1 MPLTPALPLRVDV
14 DSRLSEDVLP
24 VAPVSV
30 DPTAPGQTAVTLDA
44 DGKPLILLI
53 APGVGAAEVTEGAG
67 RSVRALPEG
76 ADAREIVAL
85 VDGDGRV
92 NAFYAT
98 GSDLLHVV
106 RDKKGRWRGPTKLP
120 ASTGLS
126 VTEIP
131 LTGTFAISGISPNG
145 NLTIYTENAGN
156 WSATSV
162 DVGGKLLG
170 GEARL
175 AYTSPDA
182 WLLFAASGGA
192 LLIWSGTEGRVA
204 AAPEVVRA
212 AAPVARVVATYP
224 HADSAMVVFTD
235 TQNTLYSSVGFTD
248 TPARIPLG
256 EVVAGSAVVDGTGMV
271 HCYGAAP
278 DGRLWHLRQ
287 TAWAEDDSPV
297 WAQIFP
303 LDRDV
308 AQVRTPVTGFGT
320 LVVTQADGS
329 VDLLSR
335 DHAGWTREPVR
346 SEAPATPM
354 RVSRYRTRVTVS
366 DANGLP
372 CPEVTVEL
380 TPARLVGL
388 ESGGRMMIAEP
399 GQVTP
404 LTTDG
409 TGRVEFGQHAA
420 GLDSVTFTARVEG
433 ATEPV
438 TIIPHSYVYDALAGR
453 APVFNGTTT
462 IPPMSAETLLTVQV
476 DGKPLITDRDLARVA
491 ANAVVAL
498 VKTHEG
504 TQSGGGFEVD
514 LKNPDAPRF
523 VAHATADAVTA
534 RLAELRGAPEAF
546 SGGLAGWFEDV
557 LRAIATGAGR
567 LVSFIVNPS
576 QQTASAL
583 VESAEGV
590 VTLVEDLVLT
600 GAAAV
605 GSLVQGVFNAIGAA
619 WDQFK
624 DFIQDRLHWKSIWR
638 TMDAFYER
646 ITTGLTD
653 TTDLLHGRTAEVTT
667 THFFADLKAK
677 ANAGLDAAAA
687 ALGDATIGD
696 LMGGDLRRLPLPG
709 SGRPPGLGTA
719 LPGSPAQYDVVLSKL
734 LTNLPD
740 KPVPIPK
747 LPDGFAGRLV
757 KAVDDT
763 GIMRD
768 GDRTVRDLMT
778 ACTALFRDTSRPG
791 DVRVADLLAL
801 FRDLIDLVAD
811 VIDILAV
818 ALLEFAAAVVQAVV
832 DVLTTPISDVPVLPW
847 FWNNVVRPSG
857 NEDPM
862 TLGRLL
868 CLTLATPVTL
878 ACLADKGRGPFD
890 PVTRASAVPGLSDS
904 QRAEALYWTS
914 LVLIGVDICADAINT
929 RDALADVTSVASVV
943 FNGLDFVANVLA
955 VLFADIP
962 EGFITKWPTMS
973 TGARMT
979 NVTTLLYLVPTVV
992 DALFTLLDV
1001 GELIGVPAPELKF
1014 TSFTINTAVD
1024 CVLGVGLAVAGTVG
1038 AGYQLHD
1045 HEAGVTELDV
1055 YEAIVGPLPWVG
1067 QPCLMPE
1074 VVTSTEGLTAVIQM
1088 GILDPLGDYDMDGP
1102 GGS

>member
-1 MPLTPALPLRVDV
+1 MPFTPAHPLRVDV

-85 VDGDGRV
+85 VDGEDRV

-106 RDKKGRWRGPTKLP
+106 RDKKGKWLGPTKLP

-145 NLTIYTENAGN
+145 NLTIYTETAGN

-192 LLIWSGTEGRVA
+192 LLIWPGTEGRVA
-204 AAPEVVRA
+204 AAPEVVKA

-335 DHAGWTREPVR
+335 AHAAWTREPVR

-372 CPEVTVEL
+372 CPGETVEL
-380 TPARLVGL
+380 IPERLVGL
-388 ESGGRMMIAEP
+388 ESGGRMVIAEP

-404 LTTDG
+404 LTTDK

-420 GLDSVTFTARVEG
+420 GIDSVAFTARVEG
-433 ATEPV
+433 APDPV
-438 TIIPHSYVYDALAGR
+438 TIVPHSYVYDALAGR

-462 IPPMSAETLLTVQV
+462 IPPMSAEMLLTAQT
-476 DGKPLITDRDLARVA
+476 DGKPLVADRELARVA
-491 ANAVVAL
+491 ANAIVAL

-504 TQSGGGFEVD
+504 TQSGGAFKVD
-514 LKNPDAPRF
+514 LRNPDAPRF
-523 VAHATADAVTA
+523 VAHPTADAA
-534 RLAELRGAPEAF
+534 LFAEFRGAPETF
-546 SGGLAGWFEDV
+546 SWSGWFEDV

-567 LVSFIVNPS
+567 LLSFIVDPN

-590 VTLVEDLVLT
+590 VTLVEGLVLT

-605 GSLVQGVFNAIGAA
+605 GSLVQGVLNAIGAA
-619 WDQFK
+619 WNKVK
-624 DFIQDRLHWKSIWR
+624 DLFQDSFHWASIWR

-646 ITTGLTD
+646 VTTGLTD
-653 TTDLLHGRTAEVTT
+653 TTDLLHGRTAEARTG
-667 THFFADLKAK
+667 HFFADLKAK
-677 ANAGLDAAAA
+677 AGAGLDAAAA
-687 ALGDATIGD
+687 ALGHATIGD
-696 LMGGDLRRLPLPG
+696 LLGGDLRRLPLPG
-709 SGRPPGLGTA
+709 AGKPRGLGTA
-719 LPGSPAQYDVVLSKL
+719 LPGSPAQHDFVLSKL
-734 LTNLPD
+734 LTHLPD
-740 KPVPIPK
+740 RPTPIPK

-757 KAVDDT
+757 KAIEDSGIT
-763 GIMRD
+763 GD
-768 GDRTVRDLMT
+768 GQQTIRDLMT
-778 ACTALFRDTSRPG
+778 ACTALFRDTSKPG

-801 FRDLIDLVAD
+801 IRDLIDLVAD

-818 ALLEFAAAVVQAVV
+818 ALLEFASAIVRAVL
-832 DVLTTPISDVPVLPW
+832 DVLTTPISDAPVLTW

-868 CLTLATPVTL
+868 CLTLAAPVTL
-878 ACLADKGRGPFD
+878 ACLADHGRGPFD
-890 PVTRASAVPGLSDS
+890 PVESAVPGLSDS
-904 QRAEALYWTS
+904 QRAQALYWTS
-914 LVLIGVDICADAINT
+914 LVLIGVDILADAINMG
-929 RDALADVTSVASVV
+929 DAEANVTSVASVV

-955 VLFADIP
+955 VLFSDIP
-962 EGFITKWPTMS
+962 DGLIAKWPTMS
-973 TGARMT
+973 TGARIT

-992 DALFTLLDV
+992 DALFTVLDV
-1001 GELIGVPAPELKF
+1001 ADLIGIPAQELKYSYF
-1014 TSFTINTAVD
+1014 AINTAVD
-1024 CVLGVGLAVAGTVG
+1024 CFLGVGLAVAGTVG

-1045 HEAGVTELDV
+1045 HEADVTELDV
-1055 YEAIVGPLPWVG
+1055 FEAIVGPLPWVG
-1067 QPCLMPE
+1067 QPLLLPDL
-1074 VVTSTEGLTAVIQM
+1074 VTSTYGLTAAIQM
-1088 GILDPLGDYDMDGP
+1088 GILDPIGDYDADGP